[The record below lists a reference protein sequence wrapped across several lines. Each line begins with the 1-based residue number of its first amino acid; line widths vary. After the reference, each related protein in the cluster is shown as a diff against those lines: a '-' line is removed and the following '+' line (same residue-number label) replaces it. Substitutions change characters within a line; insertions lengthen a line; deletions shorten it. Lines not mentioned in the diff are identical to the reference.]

1 MHKSISKNAMFKAA
15 LNLFNIILPIL
26 VTSSVNRALGATNI
40 GYITIGESYT
50 SYFLIFA
57 SFGIYQYGLREI
69 SKVRS
74 DKKKLGQTFTSLF
87 LITVFTNLFVTAVYM
102 IFITSCYKDQAY
114 YYTCMVLGFN
124 LFSNTFYVE
133 WINEALEN
141 FSFITIKTII
151 IRIIYSVLIVALIRG
166 TDDFT
171 LYIYIVVAF
180 NFINNIASYIYVRRS
195 VKFDFSHL
203 RFLKHIKPMF
213 FVVILSNIG
222 VLYTQVDK
230 IMLTNVPGGA
240 DVKGLAYY
248 GNSQKIMTIINT
260 LVFTIIQVT
269 IPRLSNYLGNEK
281 KEEYIALLNKVIK
294 IYFLLLFP
302 ASIGL
307 FTISQ
312 QAMGIYGGT
321 DFVLGGSVMAVFSLY
336 MIIGG
341 IESVISQQMI
351 YLNGR
356 EKDDVYLVL
365 IGGIINV
372 VLNFILMILG
382 RLTAV
387 TAISTTFISNLI
399 LLCLEYRFVKNKMK
413 LDIKMFSLDNMKY
426 LYYSLLFIPIAFAV
440 NRLISNIYLSC
451 MCIMAACGLLY
462 LGILFFTKDSMFF
475 ELLNKV
481 LVKLKIKKA

>member
-15 LNLFNIILPIL
+15 LNLFNIIIPIL

-50 SYFLIFA
+50 AYFLIFA
-57 SFGIYQYGLREI
+57 SFGIYQYGLREM

-87 LITVFTNLFVTAVYM
+87 FITVFTNLLVTAIYLV
-102 IFITSCYKDQAY
+102 FITYLYRDQAY
-114 YYTCMVLGFN
+114 YFTCMVLGFN

-141 FSFITIKTII
+141 FSFITVKTII
-151 IRIIYSVLIVALIRG
+151 IRIIYSILILGFVRNVE
-166 TDDFT
+166 DYNF
-171 LYIYIVVAF
+171 YIYIVVAF
-180 NFINNIASYIYVRRS
+180 NFLNNIVSYIYVRRS

-203 RFLKHIKPMF
+203 RFKRHIKPML

-230 IMLTNVPGGA
+230 IMLTNVPWGA

-269 IPRLSNYLGNEK
+269 IPRLSNYLGNNK
-281 KEEYIALLNKVIK
+281 KDEYLGLLNKVIK

-307 FTISQ
+307 FTVSQ
-312 QAMGIYGGT
+312 QVMGIYGGA
-321 DFVLGGSVMAVFSLY
+321 DFILGGSVMAVFSLY

-341 IESVISQQMI
+341 VETVISQQMI
-351 YLNGR
+351 YLNGY
-356 EKDDVYLVL
+356 EKNDVYLVL

-372 VLNFILMILG
+372 VLNFSLMIFG
-382 RLTAV
+382 KLTAV

-399 LLCLEYRFVKNKMK
+399 LLCLEYRFVKRTMK
-413 LDIKMFSLDNMKY
+413 LEVKMFSIDNMKY

-440 NRLISNIYLSC
+440 DRLISNIYLSC

-462 LGILFFTKDSMFF
+462 LGILIFTKDSMFF